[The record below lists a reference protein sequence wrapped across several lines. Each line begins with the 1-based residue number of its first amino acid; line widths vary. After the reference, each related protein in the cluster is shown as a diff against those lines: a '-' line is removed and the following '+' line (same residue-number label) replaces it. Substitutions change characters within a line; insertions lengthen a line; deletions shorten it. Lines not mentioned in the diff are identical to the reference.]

1 MESAENAPGVE
12 LWPPVLRNAA
22 VRCVCAFCVPPFS
35 PLHGAT
41 SLGVLPL
48 YALGQRSRN
57 ATGNKILAAYERA
70 KAVLTIQRER
80 RSFSKRK
87 FVFGYKMILWA
98 TILLMALDI
107 AFGGTNQM
115 EFDQS
120 APMFPD
126 SQFIDLIS
134 RDIESFSGPLGVGH
148 KFMSDFLFNSID
160 PKVNGNNIFIILGG
174 AGEGVQQLGP
184 EGPFEQRQQVKS
196 DNVLPAYCEPPNP
209 CPIGYD
215 EKDGCT
221 EQFENT
227 AEFSRSY
234 QGQQQCLCDQE
245 HMFNCPSKNNREEY
259 EQDLEQLLANNG
271 LHKSMIAKK
280 FHLTRAEEPRRR
292 KRSVAGF
299 GQPQAHLSHSR
310 YNPYLE
316 GAPLKE
322 TPGSRGRKLP
332 RAMSPT
338 RKFTSRRA
346 PFPDRFSSFI

>member
-1 MESAENAPGVE
+1 
-12 LWPPVLRNAA
+12 
-22 VRCVCAFCVPPFS
+22 
-35 PLHGAT
+35 
-41 SLGVLPL
+41 
-48 YALGQRSRN
+48 
-57 ATGNKILAAYERA
+57 
-70 KAVLTIQRER
+70 
-80 RSFSKRK
+80 
-87 FVFGYKMILWA
+87 MILWA
-98 TILLMALDI
+98 TILLMALDV
-107 AFGGTNQM
+107 AFGGSDQM

-148 KFMSDFLFNSID
+148 KFMS
-160 PKVNGNNIFIILGG
+160 
-174 AGEGVQQLGP
+174 GVQQLGP

-299 GQPQAHLSHSR
+299 GQPQAHSSHSR

-316 GAPLKE
+316 GAPLK
-322 TPGSRGRKLP
+322 SVAKKDGRNLK
-332 RAMSPT
+332 M
-338 RKFTSRRA
+338 
-346 PFPDRFSSFI
+346 